1 MTEGTRNPLSFIFFF
16 FKKVNVMSQQVDKKD
31 QVEAMDIVQEDEETK
46 QKRIAKETIT
56 GNYNY
61 IEKILYS
68 NIEL

>member
-1 MTEGTRNPLSFIFFF
+1 
-16 FKKVNVMSQQVDKKD
+16 MSQQVDKKD